1 MPEQETRQ
9 QAAKHLAP
17 GRDVWTRVMA
27 EATTKTPDAG
37 DLLDELLAETDALL
51 DAPAA
56 PEVAAPPAPA
66 TPPAPAPP
74 AEDQD
79 DVDDGTGP
87 VEYRLRPSPDKA
99 AVLLDCPRPR
109 AALEKWAQ
117 RIHADLERMELPE
130 YPDPVILRSLLENAC
145 GPEDDLRDH
154 TLILATP
161 ALPSVDARQFWSR
174 EFFAEGWI
182 VNEKS
187 DQINW
192 REKVENCSVHRNE
205 FLVRV
210 HHAVEGEPGQ
220 DIFGEKIPVEK
231 PERVKIRCGKG
242 VTEVDEGTSTAYYA
256 GLDGRVRF
264 ADGTLTVDEIYHVTG
279 NVGLATG
286 NIHHTGSVTVEG
298 DVLADA
304 VIEAEGDVVVKGMVE
319 ESVIICGGTLTVAG
333 GILGGEG
340 HLIRVGGNVE
350 AKYIREADLTAG
362 GDVLVARQI
371 SHSRVRC
378 LGSVMVPNGRIA
390 GGKTIALRGIQ
401 VGTAG
406 APGSSDTVF
415 MAGVDYSLQA
425 QIDLYHEKIARLEAN
440 LKPIETALRNAGS
453 RADEEFSESIHQVV
467 ENLAFKRMNLQEA
480 ISLQYMR
487 VQKLM
492 DASREEAGLFV
503 VIFKEIWSG
512 TTIWL
517 GDSQTRV
524 KNSILKPRIA
534 QLREDRVRLLPL
546 GEDNLPQGSA
556 PPGGGKKAK

>member
-1 MPEQETRQ
+1 
-9 QAAKHLAP
+9 
-17 GRDVWTRVMA
+17 MA
-27 EATTKTPDAG
+27 EETTQTHDAG
-37 DLLDELLAETDALL
+37 DLLAELLAESDALL
-51 DAPAA
+51 EEPAGQEAPAA
-56 PEVAAPPAPA
+56 AEPAPVSPSAAPSPLVAR
-66 TPPAPAPP
+66 P
-74 AEDQD
+74 AEDDQD
-79 DVDDGTGP
+79 FVDDGSGP
-87 VEYRLRPSPDKA
+87 VEYRLRLSADKS
-99 AVLLDCPRPR
+99 AVLLDCPHPQ
-109 AALEKWAQ
+109 ATLEKWVQ
-117 RIHADLERMELPE
+117 RIHADLIKLELPE
-130 YPDPVILRSLLENAC
+130 FPDTAAIRELLEF
-145 GPEDDLRDH
+145 GPAVDLRDH
-154 TLILATP
+154 TLIQAQP
-161 ALPSVDARQFWSR
+161 ALPSVDTRLFWGR

-187 DQINW
+187 GQINW

-205 FLVRV
+205 LLLRV
-210 HHAVEGEPGQ
+210 HHAVEGEPGL
-220 DIFGEKIPVEK
+220 DVFGEKIPVEK
-231 PERVKIRCGKG
+231 PEKIKIRCGKG
-242 VTEVDEGTSTAYYA
+242 VAEVDEGTATAYYA
-256 GLDGRVRF
+256 ALDGRVRF
-264 ADGTLTVDEIYHVTG
+264 ADNTLTVDDIYHVTG

-286 NIHHTGSVTVEG
+286 NIHHTGSVTIDG
-298 DVLADA
+298 DVLAEA
-304 VIEAEGDVVVKGMVE
+304 VIEAQGDVVVKGMVE
-319 ESVIICGGTLTVAG
+319 ESVITCGGTLTVAG

-340 HLIRVGGNVE
+340 HKIRVGGNVE

-425 QIDLYHEKIARLEAN
+425 QVDLYHEKIARLEAN
-440 LKPIETALRNAGS
+440 LKPIEAALHNAGS
-453 RADEEFSESIHQVV
+453 RAEEEFSASIQQVV

-480 ISLQYMR
+480 IALQYMR
-487 VQKLM
+487 VEKLM

-503 VIFKEIWSG
+503 IIFKEIWSG

-546 GEDNLPQGSA
+546 GEDNMPAGTQNST
-556 PPGGGKKAK
+556 GGKKTR